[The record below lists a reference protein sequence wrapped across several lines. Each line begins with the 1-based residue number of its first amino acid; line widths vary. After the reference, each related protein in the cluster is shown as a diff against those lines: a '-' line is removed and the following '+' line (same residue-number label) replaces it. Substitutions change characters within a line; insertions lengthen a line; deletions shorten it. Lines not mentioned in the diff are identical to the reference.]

1 VVQLKHE
8 MTRQA
13 DLHAV
18 QCKAWS
24 EQHEVITPY
33 YDSVFNGLT
42 FMGGCAPFAVQEAL
56 VQLRAAEGKIAALES
71 DAHRN
76 AASFEADRF
85 IGSVWFQA
93 TIVSLRARAY
103 AAEEAQTVTAK
114 TIVSLEAKLK
124 VGGLQVF
131 SWKSSRPCCRLPGG

>member
-42 FMGGCAPFAVQEAL
+42 FMGGCVPFAVQEAL

-76 AASFEADRF
+76 AASFEEHVRNSTNKLENAEVRF
-85 IGSVWFQA
+85 ILSGFQGS
-93 TIVSLRARAY
+93 
-103 AAEEAQTVTAK
+103 
-114 TIVSLEAKLK
+114 
-124 VGGLQVF
+124 
-131 SWKSSRPCCRLPGG
+131 